1 MYASTWL
8 NDDVLDCYIETS
20 SFKFYLLC
28 PSVFIYSLQLCDIK
42 NKLTCSLAC
51 DFHYWQLYMGLTLVL
66 CMVLCLFQKELERA
80 RMEQACV
87 TSEKQNLE
95 RQLQK
100 QESDH
105 TELNTSYS
113 DLEVARLKA
122 EIEACISDSGAC
134 IWLEFQIQNYIFD
147 RYRSVQLFIF
157 TKCLLGPSHIVLV
170 VYVHSP
176 AVQALH
182 FISNCPNMNMVT
194 RPVVEGDLKSPVPS
208 Q

>member
-1 MYASTWL
+1 
-8 NDDVLDCYIETS
+8 
-20 SFKFYLLC
+20 
-28 PSVFIYSLQLCDIK
+28 
-42 NKLTCSLAC
+42 
-51 DFHYWQLYMGLTLVL
+51 MGLTLVL

-95 RQLQK
+95 RQLLQ

-105 TELNTSYS
+105 TELHTSYS

-122 EIEACISDSGAC
+122 EIEACIRDSGAC
-134 IWLEFQIQNYIFD
+134 IWLEFQIQNYIFY
-147 RYRSVQLFIF
+147 RYIQLFIF

-194 RPVVEGDLKSPVPS
+194 RPVVEGDLKSHFPS